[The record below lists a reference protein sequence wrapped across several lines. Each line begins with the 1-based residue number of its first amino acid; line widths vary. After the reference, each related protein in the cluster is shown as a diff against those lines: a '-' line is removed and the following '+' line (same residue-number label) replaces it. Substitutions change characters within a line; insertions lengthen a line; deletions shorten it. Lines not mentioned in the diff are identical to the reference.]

1 MSFNTIKN
9 LGVGVVMSILVGLI
23 WLSQRDNATALAELE
38 RLVNIDLP
46 TLEKMREVTEDLHTA
61 HLRFS
66 LFRKRDRGASRR
78 VFSALAR
85 IEQATQPLRQDLR
98 YRSELNSLAAD
109 LVNVHVTLKE
119 YLEAES
125 TDSRGAAASAAV
137 VRAWQDFD
145 DLRIAA
151 LALRQSTKNNT
162 LDAKVRRAGTDASAA
177 AIIATQRFSA
187 YLERERFELRD
198 SLDALAEALALLQS
212 LDSLANS
219 LSDEETGRLGIDV
232 TELIRQTKRYRAALM
247 QYAEEEWYDAT
258 SSTLKQVEVA
268 IARVWQELE
277 ALLDKKTREIHFFY
291 EQTQQERAEQ
301 IKNRQRTSALLGVIG
316 FILMVTL
323 SMLLGRILT
332 NRLRELADGAGRFA
346 EGAFDHRLTVATDD
360 ELGELATRFNEMA
373 DTLETNFE
381 IMRTSEEKY
390 QQLFDEAPVSIW
402 EEDWSRSKAIVDEL
416 RGLQIDDLEEYL
428 MAHPKL
434 LDEINEQAIVT
445 NFNAATLVMYDAP
458 NREAFEEFED
468 SGGLQANDISGMART
483 AAALASGE
491 VRFTTQNVE
500 RDFHGNEMV
509 VRDSVFV
516 PVDHRNDWKRV
527 MRTTENITGEALA
540 RQALAESETRL
551 RQANQAITEANEA
564 LEQRVSRRTRDL
576 ANAQRLAGLGSWTW
590 DLRTDRLVSCSEEFA
605 RIYGVEM
612 DEIHDLMENLQD
624 RVLHPDDRESVW
636 RELQYFHEQHLDF
649 EIEYRIVRA
658 DGEVRH
664 LRELGEVTRDDS
676 GRPITHS
683 GTVQDITAVK
693 LEEEKLRAAKEQA
706 DAANR
711 AKSEFLANMSHEIRT
726 PINGVMGISEL
737 LLGTALDQR
746 QRDLTENISRSS
758 ESLLGIIN
766 DILDFSKI
774 EAGKLELH
782 ETSFDLRDLI
792 EDVGESFATGAED
805 KALELLIVIPPEYN
819 RCHWGDSA
827 RLRQVLTN
835 LVGNAIK
842 FTSNGQVVIRLCP
855 LAEGGFSFE
864 VEDTGIG
871 ISGEAQLRIFDSF
884 SQADGSTTRRFGGT
898 GLGLTISRQL
908 VDLMGGEIHV
918 ESKLNQ
924 GSRFWFQLDLEPDET
939 KTEPATRNLL
949 AGKRILVVDD
959 NVLQRE
965 ILCAQLSSWDAVPV
979 MAENGPV
986 ALEVMKNGTAGESP
1000 LDLII
1005 LDMEMPEMDGMTL
1018 AARITG
1024 EWGAGAPKLVMLGP
1038 LAKAHMDGSEH
1049 GLAAYLTKP
1058 VRQTELYD
1066 CLVGAIGSSPE
1077 VATRTHREM
1086 DCDLSMPILFERRVK
1101 VLMAEDNPVNQ
1112 IVASGMLDDMGC
1124 SVEIVDDGKSAVQA
1138 LETLPVDLVL
1148 MDCQMPEMDGFEA
1161 TRVIR
1166 QRERDRSAGRT
1177 PIIALTANAMTGDRE
1192 LCLQAGM
1199 DDYLSKPFT
1208 RAQLQEVLMHWIEKS
1223 PEPRALPAA

>member
-9 LGVGVVMSILVGLI
+9 LGAGVVVSILVGLI
-23 WLSQRDNATALAELE
+23 WLSQRDNAAALAELE
-38 RLVNIDLP
+38 HLVNIDLP
-46 TLEKMREVTEDLHTA
+46 ALGKMREVTEDLHVA

-66 LFRKRDRGASRR
+66 LYRKRDRGASRG

-85 IEQATQPLRQDLR
+85 IEQATQPLQQDLR
-98 YRSELNSLAAD
+98 YRSELDSLAVD
-109 LVNVHVTLKE
+109 LVNVRVTLKE
-119 YLEAES
+119 YLEVES
-125 TDSRGAAASAAV
+125 TDSRGVAASAAV
-137 VRAWQDFD
+137 LRAWQAFD
-145 DLRIAA
+145 DLRITA
-151 LALRQSTKNNT
+151 LGLRQVAKNNT
-162 LDAKVRRAGTDASAA
+162 RDAKVRRAGNDASAA

-198 SLDALAEALALLQS
+198 SLDALAEALDLLQS
-212 LDSLANS
+212 LDSLVNN

-247 QYAEEEWYDAT
+247 QYTEEEWYDAT
-258 SSTLKQVEVA
+258 SSTLKQVEA
-268 IARVWQELE
+268 EIARVWQGLE
-277 ALLDKKTREIHFFY
+277 VLLDEKNREIHFSY

-301 IKNRQRTSALLGVIG
+301 IENRQRTSALLGVIG

-360 ELGELATRFNEMA
+360 ELGELASRFNEMA

-428 MAHPKL
+428 LAHPEL
-434 LDEINEQAIVT
+434 LDEINEQAVVT

-458 NREAFEEFED
+458 TRKAFEEFEH

-483 AAALASGE
+483 VAALASGE

-551 RQANQAITEANEA
+551 RQANQAITEANEE

-590 DLRTDRLVSCSEEFA
+590 DLRTDRLISCSDEFA

-612 DEIHDLMENLQD
+612 DEVDDLMENLQD

-649 EIEYRIVRA
+649 EIEYRIVHT

-664 LRELGEVTRDDS
+664 IKELGEVTRDDS

-693 LEEEKLRAAKEQA
+693 LEGEKLRAAKEQA

-711 AKSEFLANMSHEIRT
+711 AKSGFLANMSHEIRT

-758 ESLLGIIN
+758 ESLLDIIN

-782 ETSFDLRDLI
+782 TTSFDLRDLI
-792 EDVGESFATGAED
+792 EDVGESFAARAEN
-805 KALELLIVIPPEYN
+805 KALELLIVIPPDYN
-819 RCHWGDSA
+819 GCHWGDAA

-855 LAEGGFSFE
+855 LEEGRFSLE

-871 ISGEAQLRIFDSF
+871 ISGEAQRRIFDSF

-898 GLGLTISRQL
+898 GLGLTICRQL
-908 VDLMGGEIHV
+908 VDLMGGEIGV
-918 ESKLNQ
+918 ESKLNK
-924 GSRFWFQLDLEPDET
+924 GSRFWFQLNLEPDDT
-939 KTEPATRNLL
+939 KTEPVTRHLL
-949 AGKRILVVDD
+949 AGKHILVVDD
-959 NVLQRE
+959 NDLQRE
-965 ILCAQLSSWDAVPV
+965 ILCGQLSSWDAIPV
-979 MAENGPV
+979 MAENGPL
-986 ALEVMKNGTAGESP
+986 ALEAMRNGTPGESP

-1005 LDMEMPEMDGMTL
+1005 LDMEMPEMNGLML
-1018 AARITG
+1018 AAQITG
-1024 EWGAGAPKLVMLGP
+1024 EWGASAPKQVMLGP
-1038 LAKAHMDGSEH
+1038 LAKAHMEGSEL
-1049 GLAAYLTKP
+1049 GLAAYLTKL

-1066 CLVGAIGSSPE
+1066 CLVGALGSSPE
-1077 VATRTHREM
+1077 AETRPHREM
-1086 DCDLSMPILFERRVK
+1086 DGDLSRPTRFEPPIK
-1101 VLMAEDNPVNQ
+1101 ILMAEDNPVNQ

-1124 SVEIVDDGKSAVQA
+1124 SVEIVDDGKSAVRS
-1138 LETLPVDLVL
+1138 LETAPVDLVL

-1166 QRERDRSAGRT
+1166 QLERDRGAGRT

-1208 RAQLQEVLMHWIEKS
+1208 RAQLQQILMHWIEKS
-1223 PEPRALPAA
+1223 PDRSMLPAA